1 LEEEMDDAVTS
12 EGIVLER
19 SLLIPRLAV
28 VVLLLLVMCTAASS
42 GQTASEP
49 SNSTV
54 TFSVRAT
61 HVLGFEGAEN
71 NSTGTLSIQDRV
83 LRFQRA
89 SKPVVQVTIVSVQD
103 VFLGDESKQVGGLPM
118 TLGKAAVP
126 FGGGRVVSLFAHK
139 KYDTLALEYV
149 ANDGG
154 IHGAIFELSEGQ
166 GKLLRDQ
173 LAAMGAHVSHNDEVK
188 HSNVEVPNESK

>member
-1 LEEEMDDAVTS
+1 MDDAATS